1 VGTRSFPL
9 RPRRGQP
16 LCGIRQRR
24 PASYAAA
31 LSLLLLGVTLSAQ
44 DGSPFVAGCPPPYTP
59 EPHPIDNDCGIEGD
73 ATTDAKKLENR
84 AKNNL
89 CATGSPVWVTFVSFK
104 KLQEAVEKPGFKLKS
119 DRSGAKNL
127 HTTNP
132 AGDSIGEGTLVTFA
146 AFVLRADTSNK
157 SGGEDVNCTRNG
169 TPSNDIH
176 VHLGPT
182 KTKTPE
188 NFCKAV
194 VAELIPHLRPDA
206 FNAGDLAP
214 TSMASSEQSQGRHAR
229 DRRLRAPRPARHRQ
243 KTLFAELGEAHQQ
256 GVPGPTPSCAEPAE
270 VLSRSSPTSPTSRPS
285 HASSTISAS
294 VRRRSNSH
302 RRPGSGSLWRW
313 TRKDARSWP
322 AEEAT
327 LHGQLRS

>member
-1 VGTRSFPL
+1 MERTRANNASGNPL
-9 RPRRGQP
+9 VSTPTTPSPATVRNSAATARV
-16 LCGIRQRR
+16 LCV
-24 PASYAAA
+24 A

-59 EPHPIDNDCGIEGD
+59 EPHPVDNDCGIEGD
-73 ATTDAKKLENR
+73 ATTDAKKLESR
-84 AKNNL
+84 AKNSL

-104 KLQEAVEKPGFKLKS
+104 KLQKAVEKPEFKLES

-132 AGDSIGEGTLVTFA
+132 AGDAIGEGTLVTFA

-182 KTKTPE
+182 KTKSPE

-206 FNAGDLAP
+206 FNAGDLALTNNIP
-214 TSMASSEQSQGRHAR
+214 SLAHPVRITGHLLYDSRHGRTCNFQKPANSRASKWEIHPVYKVEVCKHKSLTTCDAR
-229 DRRLRAPRPARHRQ
+229 DDTKWEDLATWAAAQ
-243 KTLFAELGEAHQQ
+243 ED
-256 GVPGPTPSCAEPAE
+256 EPD
-270 VLSRSSPTSPTSRPS
+270 P
-285 HASSTISAS
+285 
-294 VRRRSNSH
+294 
-302 RRPGSGSLWRW
+302 
-313 TRKDARSWP
+313 
-322 AEEAT
+322 
-327 LHGQLRS
+327 